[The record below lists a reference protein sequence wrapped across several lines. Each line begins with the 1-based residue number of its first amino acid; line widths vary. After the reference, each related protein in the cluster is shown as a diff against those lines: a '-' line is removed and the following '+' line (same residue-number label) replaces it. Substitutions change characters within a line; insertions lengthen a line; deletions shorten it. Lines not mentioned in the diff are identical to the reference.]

1 MTTTT
6 EAPTTTSAL
15 ARKDALTLD
24 RLAVELTRRQET
36 KHDLI
41 VDTRRIG
48 FYSLPSGTSLVTVDG
63 AEEITPWQ
71 EDAEGARVQGFLV
84 NDYAHGQISD
94 RLGIPKR
101 YYDRMRGTAHSLLQE
116 NVRHWLTHDPKRQM
130 VRTLDGN
137 VRAFLSDRYRRLDDF
152 DLMEHLLP
160 TFAGIDGLT
169 FQVAAL
175 TDTRLHIRALLPK
188 IEREIKVGDTVQ
200 AGIEIKN
207 SEVGAGALT
216 ISPFVWRLV
225 CSNGMVMP
233 TAVRRNHVGKRV
245 DEDDANLGMYRAE
258 TIAQDDKAF
267 FMKVADVVR
276 ATLTEVAFDEIV
288 AQLRETLG
296 GERIAAPAAAT
307 ERLGKTFDLGEGE
320 QESILAHLASGG
332 DLSRWGMVNA
342 ITAAAKSADGWDRLA
357 EMEAIG
363 GQVATMEETD
373 WSRVALAAA

>member
-6 EAPTTTSAL
+6 DRPSTVSAL
-15 ARKDALTLD
+15 ARNDALTID
-24 RLAVELTRRQET
+24 KLAVELTRRQQT

-48 FYSLPSGTSLVTVDG
+48 FYAMPSGTSLVTVDG
-63 AEEITPWQ
+63 AEDLTPWQ
-71 EDAEGARVQGFLV
+71 QDVDGNQVQGFVV

-101 YYDRMRGTAHSLLQE
+101 YYDRMRGTAHDLLQE
-116 NVRHWLTHDPKRQM
+116 NVRHWLTNDPKRQM

-160 TFAGIDGLT
+160 TFAEIDGLT

-175 TDTRLHIRALLPK
+175 TDTRLHIRALLPR
-188 IEREIKVGDTVQ
+188 IEREVKVGDTVQ

-216 ISPFVWRLV
+216 ISPFVWRLI
-225 CSNGMVMP
+225 CLNGMVMP
-233 TAVRRNHVGKRV
+233 TAVRRNHVGGRIE
-245 DEDDANLGMYRAE
+245 EDDLGRYRSE

-276 ATLTEVAFDEIV
+276 STLTEVAFDEIV
-288 AQLRETLG
+288 AKLREAAT
-296 GERIAAPAAAT
+296 GERIVAPAAAT
-307 ERLGKTFDLGEGE
+307 ERLAKTYDLGEGE
-320 QESILAHLASGG
+320 QQSVLAHLASGG

-342 ITAAAKSADGWDRLA
+342 ITAAAKDADGWDRLS

-363 GQVATMEETD
+363 GTLATIPETD
-373 WSRVALAAA
+373 WSRLALTTA